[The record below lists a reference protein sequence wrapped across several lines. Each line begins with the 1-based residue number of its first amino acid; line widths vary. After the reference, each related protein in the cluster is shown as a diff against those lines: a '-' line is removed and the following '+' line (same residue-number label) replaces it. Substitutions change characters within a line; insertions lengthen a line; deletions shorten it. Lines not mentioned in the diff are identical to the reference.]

1 MATHHDRPAIL
12 LTGASGVLGSVI
24 AAELAP
30 VADLTCLT
38 RRRPVALTS
47 ARSVAGDLGL
57 PLLGLTPT
65 AHGELARRVD
75 IVLHCGARTAFST
88 DGDASDQVN
97 RDGTARILD
106 LAAAAGAAVVH
117 VSTAFVD
124 RAAEFTP
131 GPAEVRPEALRVR
144 SPEFY
149 LRSKIAAEQ
158 AVVSSGLPYA
168 IVRPSVLIGDSVTGA
183 ITQFQG
189 WHQMCAGI
197 ISGQLPFL
205 PADGAALADFV
216 PVDRA
221 ARAVTALTLALAEG
235 RLENG
240 SAWWLTAGPAALSI
254 TATIDACLEI
264 AADRGLSPDRP
275 RTLPREMVERLVL
288 PAFGQSAPPRL
299 LRQMLEG
306 MELMRLFGS
315 EHCFPRRWPTE
326 LGLDGPDRA
335 GLTAAAYTS
344 LDFLADGLD
353 LGRRVEVA

>member
-1 MATHHDRPAIL
+1 MALHHDRPEIL

-30 VADLTCLT
+30 IAELTCLT
-38 RRRPVALTS
+38 RRRPVALTGT
-47 ARSVAGDLGL
+47 RSVAGDLGL

-65 AHGELARRVD
+65 AHGELARKVD
-75 IVLHCGARTAFST
+75 VVLHCGARTAFST

-97 RDGTARILD
+97 RDGTARVLD

-124 RAAEFTP
+124 RAAEFSHD
-131 GPAEVRPEALRVR
+131 PAAVPPAAPRVR

-158 AVVSSGLPYA
+158 AVVTSGLPYA

-205 PADGAALADFV
+205 PADGAALADCV
-216 PVDRA
+216 PVDVA
-221 ARAVTALTLALAEG
+221 ARAVTALTLALAER

-335 GLTAAAYTS
+335 GLTAAAFTS

-353 LGRRVEVA
+353 LGRRMEVA

>member
-1 MATHHDRPAIL
+1 MATLPDRPQIL

-30 VADLTCLT
+30 LTELTCLT
-38 RRRPVALTS
+38 RRRPVAHGT
-47 ARSVAGDLGL
+47 ARTVAGDLGL
-57 PLLGLTPT
+57 PLLGLTPA
-65 AHGELARRVD
+65 AHQDLVRRVD
-75 IVLHCGARTAFST
+75 VVLHCGARTAFST

-97 RDGTARILD
+97 RDGTARVLD

-124 RAAEFTP
+124 RATEFALCP
-131 GPAEVRPEALRVR
+131 PAPASDSPRVR
-144 SPEFY
+144 TPEFY

-158 AVVSSGLPYA
+158 AVVTSGLPHT
-168 IVRPSVLIGDSVTGA
+168 IIRPSVLIGDSVTGA

-216 PVDRA
+216 PVDLA
-221 ARAVTALTLALAEG
+221 ARAVTALTLALARG
-235 RLENG
+235 QLTDG

-315 EHCFPRRWPTE
+315 EHCFPRHWPTE

-335 GLTAAAYTS
+335 GLTAAAFAS

-353 LGRRVEVA
+353 LGRRAEVA